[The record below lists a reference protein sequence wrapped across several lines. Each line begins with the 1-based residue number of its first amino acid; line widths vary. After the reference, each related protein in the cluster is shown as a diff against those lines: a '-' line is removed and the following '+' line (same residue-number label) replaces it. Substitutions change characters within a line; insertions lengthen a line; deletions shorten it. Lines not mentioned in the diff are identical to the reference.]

1 MPEQAPGNHSDE
13 DDQEGEGE
21 ENEDEED
28 EEEEDEEES
37 EPEDKQPLST
47 YDRPDERQ
55 IQTESDSKPEK
66 SLIPCPNCSRTFF
79 PDRLNIHLKSCKPGK
94 PMKKTVGKKPVYQPP
109 KLKTKSS
116 WQPPKEDE
124 GSEKSTDRG
133 EIEERK
139 VKQKPQQKKP
149 KPDIGRR
156 TKYNNYDN
164 PSLIEEPK
172 EEYNTTS
179 ISTKHKNSAKKSQT
193 SMKMN
198 TVTTF
203 SRMDEEEPNQ
213 TNTYDD
219 MFAPPTEDNRVEC
232 SN

>member
-21 ENEDEED
+21 ENESEEVED
-28 EEEEDEEES
+28 EEEEEES

-47 YDRPDERQ
+47 YDRANERQ
-55 IQTESDSKPEK
+55 IQTENDPKPEK

-79 PDRLNIHLKSCKPGK
+79 PDRLNMHLKSCKPDK
-94 PMKKTVGKKPVYQPP
+94 PMKKAVGKKPAYQPP

-116 WQPPKEDE
+116 WKPPKEE
-124 GSEKSTDRG
+124 ESSERSTDRG

-139 VKQKPQQKKP
+139 VKQKPKQNKP
-149 KPDIGRR
+149 KEKPDIGRR
-156 TKYNNYDN
+156 TNYNSYDD
-164 PSLIEEPK
+164 PSLVDDPK

-179 ISTKHKNSAKKSQT
+179 KSTKHINSAKKSQT

-203 SRMDEEEPNQ
+203 SRMDEEAPSQ
-213 TNTYDD
+213 FSGHDD
-219 MFAPPTEDNRVEC
+219 MFAPPANDNRVE
-232 SN
+232 